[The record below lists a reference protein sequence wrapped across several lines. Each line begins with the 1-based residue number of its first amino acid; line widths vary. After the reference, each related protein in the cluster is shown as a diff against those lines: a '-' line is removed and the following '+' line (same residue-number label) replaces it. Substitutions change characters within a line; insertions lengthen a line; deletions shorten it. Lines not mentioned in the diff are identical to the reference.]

1 MNGFDLRIPIRE
13 LKVLRWHEGR
23 IVLELRPAFD
33 AVDPIVVELPESQLA
48 GIRAIL
54 DAGDPARVIQAPAVS
69 GPARSADELVDA
81 EIVAAGE
88 AFIRDAASIR
98 PLPVNDD
105 ANASLLAAYTPVPL
119 AAHDDDGLTD
129 EERQWLA
136 RSAG

>member
-33 AVDPIVVELPESQLA
+33 AVDPIVVELPESELA

-54 DAGDPARVIQAPAVS
+54 DAGDPARVTQAPALS
-69 GPARSADELVDA
+69 GRALSADELADA

-88 AFIRDAASIR
+88 AFIRDAASVR

-105 ANASLLAAYTPVPL
+105 ASAAPVAATAPVSLIAR
-119 AAHDDDGLTD
+119 DDDGLTD